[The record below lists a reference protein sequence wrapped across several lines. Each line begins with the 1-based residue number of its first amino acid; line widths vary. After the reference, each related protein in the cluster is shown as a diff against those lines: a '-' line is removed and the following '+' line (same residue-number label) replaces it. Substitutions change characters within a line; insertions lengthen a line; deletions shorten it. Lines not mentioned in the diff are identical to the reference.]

1 MLTALKKE
9 LRSAFSS
16 IAPYLFG
23 AALLVV
29 IGINTLTYCVS
40 GTLSNFEY
48 AIHYSSW
55 TLLVLVPLTAL
66 WMNNRLHAEPLSES
80 NSEEE
85 GISNS
90 RSPFSSLLKG
100 TLWAPSIKD
109 QKDAAW
115 YKEQGIT
122 SSGRVA
128 AVYIVSLLTLLIPL
142 LISLLYPVI
151 LTAYGLIN
159 FGAVFSELLAFFL
172 MGCAFMALA
181 LCAAATQKN
190 QLFTLI
196 ITAAILVLGY
206 NLMAMVSFCGTPYS
220 AMLLLTALI
229 AICFGF
235 LYLVT
240 KNSTL
245 ALLVAAI
252 LEIVQVIFFVFNRE
266 SFAHLASRL
275 AAKISIYERFYTF
288 LGGLMDLRAL
298 IYFISVA
305 AILFVLALVGIDYE
319 APAKLT
325 EEEEEAALQ
334 RKEKQ
339 PVFGNYPVV
348 LPAIVL
354 GCALVINI
362 LLHTVT
368 GTALLADVSGTG
380 LFTPSKELK
389 EDVAA
394 ISEDID
400 IFWIV
405 QNGKEETSTR
415 SVLTFYEAMSPRIHL
430 VRSNPA
436 VKDQVSF
443 LTTYVV
449 DAIYNNS
456 LLIKSGELT
465 RFIPYENIFAYE
477 TKEVSGMKV
486 SDLVMKLDDEFDH
499 ALEYFNGNEAI
510 KAYFLTG
517 HGEATLTPY
526 FLAYLQR
533 EDISIIELDSF
544 ETIPDDCGILILNAP
559 ASDLSDSEADAI
571 FSYLNAGGAMMMTTR
586 IQSTEQEADG
596 TFVTP
601 RLTNLES
608 LMVRYGAVLLPGIVL
623 ESSKTAADSSAPYL
637 IQPNVMEHEV
647 TQKLVSSRTAPV
659 LSYSQ
664 GLLLAGVEG
673 VTNAPLLLTSTE
685 SYSKVA
691 GTLSTTLNK
700 EEGDLD
706 GPLALA
712 AALQDG
718 DTRIVW
724 VASASFLVEEVSD
737 LSGNGNV
744 NFLSGIMSFLNG
756 GRTVH
761 ETLASKL
768 YNMGTLHMAN
778 ESTASRMTLLLCF
791 VFPFL
796 YLMIGLSFLF
806 TALYKK
812 NKAAQ
817 EALLAKQKE
826 EDERRAQEEAEKQ
839 ARREALRKQREEAT
853 KAAIEAQRAKKKNAQ
868 K

>member
-9 LRSAFSS
+9 LRSAFSGL
-16 IAPYLFG
+16 APYFFG
-23 AALLVV
+23 AVLLVV
-29 IGINTLTYCVS
+29 IGINTLIYCVN
-40 GTLSNFEY
+40 GTLSNMEY

-55 TLLVLVPLTAL
+55 ILLILVPLTSL
-66 WMNNRLHAEPLSES
+66 WMHNRLHAVPLSGDTT
-80 NSEEE
+80 EE
-85 GISNS
+85 GTDVS
-90 RSPFSSLLKG
+90 RNPLAGLLKG
-100 TLWAPSIKD
+100 TLWAPSVKD

-122 SSGRVA
+122 SRQRVA
-128 AVYIVSLLTLLIPL
+128 AVYIVSLLAIFLPL
-142 LISLLYPVI
+142 LVSLVYAAI
-151 LTAYGLIN
+151 LTPYGLIN
-159 FGAVFSELLAFFL
+159 FSAFFSELLAFFL
-172 MGCAFMALA
+172 MGSSFMALA
-181 LCAAATQKN
+181 LCAAATQKS
-190 QLFTLI
+190 QLFSLI
-196 ITAAILVLGY
+196 ITAVVLVLEY
-206 NLMAMVSFCGTPYS
+206 NLMALVSFCGTPYS

-229 AICFGF
+229 AVCFGF
-235 LYLVT
+235 LYFVT

-245 ALLVAAI
+245 ALLVAAV

-266 SFAHLASRL
+266 SFSQLASRL
-275 AAKISIYERFYTF
+275 VAKLSIYERFYTF

-298 IYFISVA
+298 IYFVSVA
-305 AILFVLALVGIDYE
+305 AFLLVLALVGIDYE

-354 GCALVINI
+354 GCTLVLNI
-362 LLHTVT
+362 LLHTFT
-368 GTALLADVSGTG
+368 GTLLLADVSGTG
-380 LFTPSKELK
+380 LFTPSAELK

-394 ISEDID
+394 INEDID

-415 SVLTFYEAMSPRIHL
+415 SVLAFYEAMSPRIHL
-430 VRSNPA
+430 IRSNPA

-456 LLIKSGELT
+456 LLIKSGEMT
-465 RFIPYENIFAYE
+465 RFVPYDSIYGYE
-477 TKEVSGMKV
+477 TREVSGMNV
-486 SDLVMKLDDEFDH
+486 TDLVMKLDDEFDH

-517 HGEATLTPY
+517 HGETTLTPY

-533 EDISIIELDSF
+533 EDISIIELSSFDS
-544 ETIPDDCGILILNAP
+544 IPDDCQILVVNAP
-559 ASDLSDSEADAI
+559 AEDLSDAEADAI
-571 FSYLNAGGAMMMTTR
+571 FSYLENGGAMLLTTR
-586 IQSTEQEADG
+586 IQATEQEADG

-601 RLTNLES
+601 RLLNLEA
-608 LMVRYGAVLLPGIVL
+608 LMVRYGAVTLPGIVL
-623 ESSKTAADSSAPYL
+623 ESSSTAADSSAPYL
-637 IQPNVMEHEV
+637 IQPSVMDHEV
-647 TQKLVSSRTAPV
+647 TQKLISSRTAPV

-664 GLLLAGVEG
+664 GLFLAEVEG
-673 VTNAPLLLTSTE
+673 VTSTPLLLTSSE
-685 SYSKVA
+685 SFSKIA

-712 AALQDG
+712 AAIENA

-737 LSGNGNV
+737 LSSNGNV

-756 GRTVH
+756 GRRVH
-761 ETLASKL
+761 EPLDSKL
-768 YNMGTLHMAN
+768 YNMGTLHMTD

-826 EDERRAQEEAEKQ
+826 EDERRAKEEAEKQ

-853 KAAIEAQRAKKKNAQ
+853 RAAIEAQKAKKKNSQ